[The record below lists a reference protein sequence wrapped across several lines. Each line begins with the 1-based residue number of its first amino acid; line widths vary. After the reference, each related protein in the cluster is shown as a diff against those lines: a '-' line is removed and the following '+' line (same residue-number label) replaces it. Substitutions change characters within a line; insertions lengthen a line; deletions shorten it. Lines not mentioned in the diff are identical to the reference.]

1 MSFIKQVFHVVF
13 PKRRQQRVIELR
25 PTVEMRSVYYKHG
38 MRIYSLSQC
47 RERTRPR
54 PGKLHAPHLEK
65 RG

>member
-1 MSFIKQVFHVVF
+1 MSFIKRVFYTVF
-13 PKRRQQRVIELR
+13 PKKRQQRVLDLH

-47 RERTRPR
+47 GERKRPR
-54 PGKLHAPHLEK
+54 PGALHAPHLEK

>member
-1 MSFIKQVFHVVF
+1 MSFIKQVLYTIF

-47 RERTRPR
+47 GKRTRPR
-54 PGKLHAPHLEK
+54 LGKFHAPHLEK